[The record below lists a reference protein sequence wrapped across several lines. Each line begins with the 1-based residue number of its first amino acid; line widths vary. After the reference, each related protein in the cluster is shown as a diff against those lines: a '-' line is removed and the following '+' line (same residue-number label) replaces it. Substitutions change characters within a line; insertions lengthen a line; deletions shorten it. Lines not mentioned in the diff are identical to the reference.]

1 MDDDIRLVESCLKG
15 SSSAFQQLVERYQD
29 YVFTITMRVL
39 RSREDAEEA
48 AQDVFLKVYRTL
60 SSFERKSKF
69 STWLYTVAYRTA
81 VDRARRKQL
90 PLSSIDDEE
99 SFIQIADEGGESP
112 AGELYH
118 QDLSSQ
124 LKEAIGRLKPTD
136 AALITLFY
144 LHEKPVKEVADILG
158 LTLTN
163 AKTKLHRLREVLKEE
178 LSNQLE
184 AEIQDL
190 L

>member
-1 MDDDIRLVESCLKG
+1 MDEDITLVESCLNG
-15 SSSAFQQLVERYQD
+15 SRTAFQQLVERYQD
-29 YVFTITMRVL
+29 YVFTITMKVL
-39 RSREDAEEA
+39 RSREEAEEA
-48 AQDVFLKVYRTL
+48 AQDVFIKVYRTL
-60 SSFERKSKF
+60 GSFERKSKF

-81 VDRARRKQL
+81 LDRARRKQL
-90 PLSSIDDEE
+90 PISSIDDDD
-99 SFIQIADEGGESP
+99 SFIQLPDTGGESP
-112 AGELYH
+112 ADELYQ

-124 LKEAIGRLKPTD
+124 LKVAIGRLKPVD

-158 LTLTN
+158 LSLSN

-184 AEIQDL
+184 AEIEDL